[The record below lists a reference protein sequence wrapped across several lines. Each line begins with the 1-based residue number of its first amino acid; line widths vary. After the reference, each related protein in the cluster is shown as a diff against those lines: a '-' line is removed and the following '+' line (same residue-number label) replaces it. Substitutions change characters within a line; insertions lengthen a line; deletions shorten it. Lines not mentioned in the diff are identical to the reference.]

1 MIVHD
6 HEQGSPEWRNCRAG
20 VITGSMVG
28 TIRSKVGLLD
38 EKQASYVQAR
48 QSGMSEKQAMEVAG
62 YKAPPKSSTVAR
74 ALQNLPIGDWS
85 DTSKKYAFRLACER
99 IAGVPLDEQFET
111 YAMRRG
117 KELEEGCRIEHESQ
131 IEQLVM
137 LAGFVTTD
145 DGHFGAS
152 ADALVG
158 DDGGAEYKCFYDPS
172 KLAPMILDDN
182 WDETTDQSAMGI
194 WVTGRHWWDMCLYV
208 PALRM
213 GGLHFSRKRLERD
226 DNWLE
231 LMEADL
237 VEFDNYVCDIET
249 RLRNIG
255 ANRKTLLEGKKQ

>member
-1 MIVHD
+1 
-6 HEQGSPEWRNCRAG
+6 
-20 VITGSMVG
+20 VILIATGSEVHLAIG
-28 TIRSKVGLLD
+28 
-38 EKQASYVQAR
+38 AR
-48 QSGMSEKQAMEVAG
+48 
-62 YKAPPKSSTVAR
+62 
-74 ALQNLPIGDWS
+74 
-85 DTSKKYAFRLACER
+85 
-99 IAGVPLDEQFET
+99 
-111 YAMRRG
+111 
-117 KELEEGCRIEHESQ
+117 
-131 IEQLVM
+131 EQLELDGIGVRVVSAPC
-137 LAGFVTTD
+137 LEWFAEQSEEYQELVLPASVRARVSVEAGLSLGWHSLVGDKGKTVSIE
-145 DGHFGAS
+145 HFGAS

-255 ANRKTLLEGKKQ
+255 ANRKTLLEGRKQ